1 MKTTRHYVSDL
12 RRLISRMAQS
22 PEQYCKN
29 PGQDYTRNRKISMKD
44 VLTCT
49 IGFAGKS
56 MSNELLQYFS
66 CKPDFPTVSAFSQ
79 QRDKLSVNAFPV
91 LFQQFSRNNIPN
103 RQIND
108 YRLLAVDGST
118 LCTPA
123 NPKEKDS
130 YFPPKN
136 KARHFNLLHIHA
148 MYDLLSNTYVDAIV
162 EGGQVFNE
170 RAAFNSM
177 VDRSYIPKAIVMA
190 DRGYEA
196 FNTMAHCIERGW
208 MFLIRVKD
216 GASASVT
223 KCLSLPEGEFDLS
236 FSRVLGRSR
245 TKEARAIPDYKPL
258 ASNTTFDFLPTSS
271 RNVATIDTY
280 QLRFRVIRFQL
291 PNSSFETLITNLPNP
306 DFPASDVIKLYSM
319 RWGIETSFRY
329 LKKNIGLDFLHSK
342 KVESISQEIFARLI
356 AFNLTALVAYHT
368 GYREMALASQ
378 AKPSFS
384 NAAFICRKLI
394 LRDISPRE
402 AEACIA
408 RCLTSVIPNRS
419 APRGSSCKRP
429 TSFNNRLA

>member
-1 MKTTRHYVSDL
+1 MKTAKHYIFDL
-12 RRLISRMAQS
+12 RRSISQMSKS

-29 PGQDYTRNRKISMKD
+29 PGRDYTRNRKITMKD
-44 VLTCT
+44 VFTCS
-49 IGFAGKS
+49 ICLAGKS

-66 CKPDFPTVSAFSQ
+66 CKPNFPTVSAFSQ
-79 QRDKLSVNAFPV
+79 QRDKLSENAFPE
-91 LFQQFSRNNIPN
+91 LFQRFSRKNIPN
-103 RQIND
+103 RQING

-123 NPKEKDS
+123 NPMEKDS
-130 YFPPKN
+130 YFPSKN
-136 KARHFNLLHIHA
+136 RSRHFNLLHIHA

-170 RAAFNSM
+170 RAAFNRM

-196 FNTMAHCIERGW
+196 FNTAAHCVEKGW

-216 GASASVT
+216 GGSASVT

-236 FSRVLGRSR
+236 FNRVLGRSR

-258 ASNTTFDFLPTSS
+258 ASNTTFDFLPTSPRHS
-271 RNVATIDTY
+271 TTIDTY

-291 PNSSFETLITNLPNP
+291 PNSSFETLITNLPSV
-306 DFPASDVIKLYSM
+306 DFPANDVIKLYSM

-356 AFNLTALVAYHT
+356 AYNFTALVAYHT
-368 GYREMALASQ
+368 TCREMALA

-384 NAAFICRKLI
+384 NAAFVCRKLI
-394 LRDISPRE
+394 LKDISPQE

-408 RCLTSVIPNRS
+408 RCLISVIPNRS
-419 APRGSSCKRP
+419 APRGSSHRRP
-429 TSFNNRLA
+429 TSFNHRLA